1 MDEMQEVNRPIFVV
15 GSPRSG
21 TSILTWC
28 LGQHPNIFPVP
39 ESNWMGKFAVS
50 VAASYQVGVARGDRT
65 ILSAMGISREE
76 FFANFGR
83 SVNDL
88 ILRHRADLERKRK
101 TTRLP
106 SEPKMRW
113 VDGTPEYSLHI
124 CALRKLFPEAL
135 FIHVLRDVR
144 DVVRSM
150 LNFHRVAGF
159 RLVRNEKQAYKY
171 WLRTVRACAQAE
183 QAYGSRVVHRLFY
196 TALIEKPE
204 SVVRSLLEFVGEPY
218 CARCLEPLS
227 KRINSS
233 NVPADFVA
241 ENAATDPRIVEEA
254 TKLYSKLQK
263 TLLPTKPFSAAA
275 DEMEADFNRKV
286 QHMMTVDDQLRD
298 ARRMVETLEKQ
309 CLGQKENIRG

>member
-1 MDEMQEVNRPIFVV
+1 
-15 GSPRSG
+15 
-21 TSILTWC
+21 
-28 LGQHPNIFPVP
+28 
-39 ESNWMGKFAVS
+39 
-50 VAASYQVGVARGDRT
+50 
-65 ILSAMGISREE
+65 MGISPEE

-83 SVNDL
+83 SINDL

-101 TTRLP
+101 TTRPP

-124 CALRKLFPEAL
+124 CALRKLFPEAI
-135 FIHVLRDVR
+135 FVHVLRDVR

-159 RLVRNEKQAYKY
+159 ELVPNESQAYKY
-171 WLRTVRACAQAE
+171 WLRTVKACAQAE

-196 TALIEKPE
+196 TALLENPE
-204 SVVRSLLEFVGEPY
+204 SVVRSLLEFVGELY

-241 ENAATDPRIVEEA
+241 EGPATDPRVVEEA
-254 TKLYSKLQK
+254 TTLYGELQK
-263 TLLPTKPFSAAA
+263 TSLPTKPFSAAA
-275 DEMEADFNRKV
+275 DEMEAAFNRKV
-286 QHMMTVDDQLRD
+286 QHMVTMDDQLRN
-298 ARRMVETLEKQ
+298 ALRTIKTLEKQ
-309 CLGQKENIRG
+309 CRLEKQENRG